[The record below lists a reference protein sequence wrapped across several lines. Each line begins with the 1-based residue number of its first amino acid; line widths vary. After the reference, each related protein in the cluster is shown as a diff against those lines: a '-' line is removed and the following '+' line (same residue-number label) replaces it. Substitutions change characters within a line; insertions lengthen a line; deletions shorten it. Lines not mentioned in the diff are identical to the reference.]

1 MRQQVNLYRDDLRP
15 QREPLQAGAAL
26 ALVLLAVLLPV
37 LVAVL
42 QQRAV
47 TGNESVLAGLT
58 QQVASLGSD
67 VEKLATELAARRD
80 DPRLEQELTRLD
92 RSLEQRRRLLAE
104 VETLVAREGGN
115 FSAYLAAL
123 ARQVPPELWLT
134 RVELDLLSDQVLL
147 EGRSRHGNLVPLYL
161 EKLGN
166 ESVFEGQTFE
176 SFRLARDPS
185 GDWIEFRVGA
195 RGTAGD
201 NS

>member
-1 MRQQVNLYRDDLRP
+1 
-15 QREPLQAGAAL
+15 
-26 ALVLLAVLLPV
+26 
-37 LVAVL
+37 
-42 QQRAV
+42 
-47 TGNESVLAGLT
+47 VLAGLT

-147 EGRSRHGNLVPLYL
+147 EGRSRHGNL
-161 EKLGN
+161 
-166 ESVFEGQTFE
+166 
-176 SFRLARDPS
+176 
-185 GDWIEFRVGA
+185 
-195 RGTAGD
+195 
-201 NS
+201 

>member
-166 ESVFEGQTFE
+166 ESVFEGRTFE

-185 GDWIEFRVGA
+185 GGWIEFRVGA

>member
-15 QREPLQAGAAL
+15 QRAPLQAGAAL
-26 ALVLLAVLLPV
+26 ALVLLTVLLLV

-58 QQVASLGSD
+58 QQVASLASD

-166 ESVFEGQTFE
+166 ESVFEGRTFE